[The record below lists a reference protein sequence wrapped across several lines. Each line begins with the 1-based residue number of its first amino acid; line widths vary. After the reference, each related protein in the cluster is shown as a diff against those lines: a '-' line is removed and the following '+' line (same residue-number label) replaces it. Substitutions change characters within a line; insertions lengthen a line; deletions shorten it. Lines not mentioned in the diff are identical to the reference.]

1 MTNTKDNI
9 QRILLEKG
17 RELVQEK
24 GADYLT
30 ARKLSEASGYSVGT
44 IYNQFANMD
53 NFILAQN
60 MRTLDELYDYLSRLL
75 KDSNDYKNLNRYLDG
90 FVSFVLANPNLWF
103 LLYRFHL
110 QSEVTRLPKPYL
122 RKLVKITGIWEP
134 SFNSVFG
141 NLSIKERRLSMQVLW
156 VSLFSLSSFL
166 TTKALDNFSKLNK
179 KTVSKLLLNTY
190 LAGLSVLKKG

>member
-30 ARKLSEASGYSVGT
+30 ARKLSEASGCSVGT

-103 LLYRFHL
+103 LLYRFHI
-110 QSEVTRLPKPYL
+110 RLP
-122 RKLVKITGIWEP
+122 
-134 SFNSVFG
+134 
-141 NLSIKERRLSMQVLW
+141 
-156 VSLFSLSSFL
+156 
-166 TTKALDNFSKLNK
+166 
-179 KTVSKLLLNTY
+179 
-190 LAGLSVLKKG
+190 

>member
-1 MTNTKDNI
+1 MINMKDNI
-9 QRILLEKG
+9 RNILLEKG
-17 RELVQEK
+17 RELVCEK

-30 ARKLSEASGYSVGT
+30 ARKLSDASGYSVGT

-60 MRTLDELYDYLSRLL
+60 MRTLDDLYDYLSRQL

-90 FVSFVLANPNLWF
+90 FVNFVLANPNLWF

-122 RKLVKITGIWEP
+122 RKLVKITRIWEP
-134 SFNSVFG
+134 SFNSVFDK
-141 NLSIKERRLSMQVLW
+141 LSVKERRLSMQVLW